1 MKNTYRFF
9 VAPELLQGDL
19 VHLEDADLAHQLGR
33 VLRLGVGDQV
43 LMLDGS
49 GWAYTVTLR
58 ELGRGHL
65 TGQIEGRALA
75 ETEPTVA
82 ISIFLAL
89 MHADRFEVAIQKAV
103 ELGVGQI
110 VPVFYARSLP
120 GDRSDSKRLE
130 RWRRII
136 REAAEQSCRGRLP
149 ELAEPVRFETACALA
164 AQADLPLILW
174 EGAAPHLREVL
185 RPASPTSGISI
196 ASART
201 ISILTGPVGGIAPEE
216 LTAAREHGIMPV
228 SLGPR
233 ILRAETAPIAAIA
246 AICYERGE

>member
-9 VAPELLQGDL
+9 VAPESLRGDL

-33 VLRLGVGDQV
+33 VLRLGVGDRV

-49 GWAYTVTLR
+49 GWSYEVSLR
-58 ELGRGHL
+58 ELGRGHVA
-65 TGQIEGRALA
+65 GQIESRSLA
-75 ETEPTVA
+75 ETEPAVS
-82 ISIFLAL
+82 ISLFLAL

-103 ELGVGQI
+103 ELGVGRI

-164 AQADLPLILW
+164 AQADLSLILW
-174 EGAAPHLREVL
+174 EGEAPHLRDVL
-185 RPASPTSGISI
+185 RPTSPEAGPSVAAAG
-196 ASART
+196 T

-233 ILRAETAPIAAIA
+233 ILRAETAPLVAIA